1 MTNIISSLHA
11 CQNFD
16 PANYENL
23 ITRATQYSAKLLKKP
38 DQCRMVCMCAQ
49 LFWKDARKTSRG
61 EGTAYHR
68 PKEVLECLQRSL
80 KIADVCMP
88 QSCSLFVHIL
98 NNYMFFFER
107 KCPSVRCFAAT
118 VVGVWVCVR
127 WGASVGWA
135 DVIVV
140 CLLSRS
146 RWCSS
151 LA

>member
-80 KIADVCMP
+80 KIADVCMASSMHVP
-88 QSCSLFVHIL
+88 LFVEIL
-98 NNYMFFFER
+98 NSYLVLFER
-107 KCPSVRCFAAT
+107 RCPAITVKYLKGLVELIDVRY
-118 VVGVWVCVR
+118 
-127 WGASVGWA
+127 
-135 DVIVV
+135 
-140 CLLSRS
+140 
-146 RWCSS
+146 
-151 LA
+151 